1 MALELDRYD
10 VQKIDKKQAK
20 QIIVEHHYSH
30 TWSSC
35 QYAIGLLKDKMTIG
49 VAVYGFPVG
58 RLAAQSISPEVANN
72 EVLELTRLW
81 IADSEGKNAESW
93 FLGQT
98 FTWLKQHANQ
108 IKVLLS
114 YVDPSFGHIGT
125 IYKASNWLYQ
135 GSDIR
140 TADYFMYKVGDEC
153 YHPRTMFSKYKSND
167 MKVLKELIPGVEII
181 SMEKKHRYIY
191 ILADR
196 RTKKKILQ
204 TLKHPVK
211 PYINLER
218 KRSDQ
223 LITNKQENQAAKKA
237 ADNFFDFGE

>member
-1 MALELDRYD
+1 MDY
-10 VQKIDKKQAK
+10 
-20 QIIVEHHYSH
+20 IIREITNEEARPIITNNHYSH

-35 QYAIGLLKDKMTIG
+35 KYALGLYKNNLIVG
-49 VAVYGFPVG
+49 VAVYGYPVG
-58 RLAAQSISPEVANN
+58 RNAALSISPIVKEK

-81 IADSEGKNAESW
+81 ISDSEGKNTESW

-223 LITNKQENQAAKKA
+223 LITNKQENKAAKKA
-237 ADNFFDFGE
+237 ADKFFDFGE